1 MPATNTSMLSPYRVL
16 DLSDERGHLCSAVL
30 AGFGADVIVVEPP
43 AGSSA
48 RHRGPF
54 AGDTPDPE
62 ASLEYWAHNRGKR
75 SVVIDVNTTEGKAQL
90 LDLVRGADILIESA
104 DPGFWEGLGLGYADL
119 AAVNPALIH
128 TSITAFGSEGPKST
142 WLATDLT
149 IAASSGQ
156 MWQTGD
162 DDRAPLRIS
171 LPQAY
176 YHPCV
181 EGAAAVLIAL
191 YERQHSSGLGQH
203 IDLSAQQ
210 SLNQAAQSMLLSN
223 PLNADPIGRMAGGLK
238 LGPLKVQL
246 MWPCKDGHVSVTFLF
261 GAALG
266 PPTQLLMNWIYEEGG
281 CDEATRDKDWINYV
295 TLLLDGTEPVSEY
308 ERVKQ
313 VVGAFLK
320 TKTKAELMEAAIS
333 KRLLLAPVTTTQ
345 DVLDSPQFSD
355 REFFEQVDQGG
366 DIGTLTYPGAVAKFT
381 ATPSVA
387 LPKAPALGE
396 HTLAVLNE
404 PPRVPH
410 VPIKEPKPNTN
421 RPLEGL
427 KILDFMWV
435 MAGPA
440 ATRVLADWGADIV
453 RLESA
458 NRIDTAR
465 TLQPFRDN
473 VADPDGSGLFNNMN
487 AGKRDLAIDLRK
499 PEARDVVYDLLD
511 WCDVVTESYSPRGMK
526 GFGFDYETLRRR
538 KPDLIM
544 SSSCLM
550 GQSGP
555 HTSLAGYGTMAAA
568 ISGFFNITGWPDRDP
583 SGPFGAYTDYVSPRL
598 LAACLMAAVE
608 HRRETGEGQYIDLSQ
623 GESSMPLLST
633 ALLYTQT
640 KGQVYSRQGNSD
652 PLYVPHGV
660 YALAGDDEWVA
671 IVCTNDD
678 QWKTLAGLVGHSD
691 LADLTVSERRG
702 REAELNGYIEAWSKD
717 KQGSQIELHLQSLGI
732 PSHQVNNSPRMVAD
746 LQAQHRR
753 HFREIPHEKQGNTV
767 VEGPRFQMSRTPGNV
782 LRGGPTIGQDTFEI
796 LTDVLGYDGDRIAEL
811 ATAELLE

>member
-1 MPATNTSMLSPYRVL
+1 MLSPYRVL

-30 AGFGADVIVVEPP
+30 AGFGADVIVIEPP
-43 AGSSA
+43 EGSSA

-54 AGDTPDPE
+54 AGAAADPE
-62 ASLEYWAHNRGKR
+62 SSLEYWAHNRGKR
-75 SVVIDVNTTEGKAQL
+75 SVVIDVRTAEGKAHL

-104 DPGFWEGLGLGYADL
+104 DPGYWEGFGLGYADL

-128 TSITAFGSEGPKST
+128 TSITAFGSDGPKST

-149 IAASSGQ
+149 IAAASGQ

-162 DDRAPLRIS
+162 DDRSPIRIS

-191 YERQHSSGLGQH
+191 YERQHTSGLGQH
-203 IDLSAQQ
+203 IDMSAQQ
-210 SLNQAAQSMLLSN
+210 SLNQAAQSMLMSS
-223 PLNADPIGRMAGGLK
+223 PLNAAPINRMAGGLK

-266 PPTQLLMNWIYEEGG
+266 PMTQLLMNWIYEEGM

-295 TLLLDGTEPVSEY
+295 TLLGTGAEPVSEY
-308 ERVKQ
+308 ERVKE
-313 VVGAFLK
+313 VVGAFLL
-320 TKTKAELMEAAIS
+320 TKTKAELMDAAINN
-333 KRLLLAPVTTTQ
+333 RMLLAPVTTTN
-345 DVLDSPQFSD
+345 DVLHSVQLAD
-355 REFFEQVDQGG
+355 RGFFEQVDHGG
-366 DIGTLTYPGAVAKFT
+366 SIGTLAYPGPLAKFS
-381 ATPSVA
+381 ATPSVV

-396 HTLAVLNE
+396 HTVAVLSE

-410 VPIKEPKPNTN
+410 VPVKEPKQNTN

-440 ATRVLADWGADIV
+440 ASRVLADWGADIV

-465 TLQPFRDN
+465 TLQPFRDD
-473 VADPDGSGLFNNMN
+473 VGDPDLSGLFNNMN
-487 AGKRDLAIDLRK
+487 AGKRGMAIDLRK

-526 GFGFDYETLRRR
+526 GFGFDYETLHAR

-550 GQSGP
+550 GQTGP
-555 HTSLAGYGTMAAA
+555 HASLAGYGTMAAA
-568 ISGFFNITGWPDRDP
+568 ISGFFNITGWPDRSP
-583 SGPFGAYTDYVSPRL
+583 AGPFGAYTDYVSPRL

-608 HRRETGEGQYIDLSQ
+608 HRRETGEGQYIDLAQ
-623 GESSMPLLST
+623 GESSLPLLST
-633 ALLYTQT
+633 GLLYDQV
-640 KGQVYSRQGNSD
+640 KGEVFPRQGNSD
-652 PLYVPHGV
+652 PVFVPHGV
-660 YALAGDDEWVA
+660 YALAPDDEWVA
-671 IVCTNDD
+671 IACTSDG
-678 QWKTLAGLVGHSD
+678 QWKTLAGLIGHSD
-691 LADLTVSERRG
+691 LAHLGAADRRG
-702 REAELNGYIEAWSKD
+702 REVEINGYIEAWTSD
-717 KQGSQIELHLQSLGI
+717 KQGTQIELHLQSLGI

-753 HFREIPHEKQGNTV
+753 HFREVPHEKQGTTW
-767 VEGPRFQMSRTPGNV
+767 VEGPRFQMSRTPGDV
-782 LRGGPTIGQDTFEI
+782 LRGAPTIGQDTFEI

-811 ATAELLE
+811 AIAELLE